1 MATGREGR
9 EDRLNQRLR
18 GAQYVSVSLQPTFPP
33 FLPSLIRD
41 SRRVNVGDDISFSF
55 DLAGVPPAQSSS
67 SPAAAAQAARQSPSS
82 IADVSP
88 AGPVARSEPP
98 PPGPSPV
105 ANADASDAGPPRP
118 PGPSSRAGAQFV
130 QPLSSSIARSSA
142 EPTQNE
148 ARPNEPDDLEALA
161 PPSSAPTSARP
172 KPLIPPTITEEITES
187 PAHKP
192 GSGHRRRIA
201 VDTIDQPLPP
211 RITIS
216 SSSTPEAP
224 SSSSPSAR
232 RPRPSDRQTR
242 PAIPTRPPRPP
253 SVPAREVQTT
263 QTQTTAP
270 ANRTDPPQ
278 RRPPSPEQVTE
289 QESEASDEEGVQ
301 VPVRAAAAITS
312 QKRPRPSN
320 TTTTSTELGTDDDSE
335 PDTTSQISSLR
346 QKPKSP
352 APQRQPAKRPRQHS
366 HQSPSSKGK
375 RPSSSSEQN
384 DDDAVE
390 ITVQRFVNN
399 FPRDDD
405 DDPQQEIPY
414 ANRAGETVIDVFAQ
428 VCEEVISSVLD
439 QLQQLAAQTD
449 NADKKKEC
457 RVKTRAIEAYREELS
472 SRLLQHAIHL
482 NHWHSLRRRLRHVQ
496 KEKLALRDEIIRL
509 KGEREQV
516 ALRMD
521 AIRIKHESDSTESM
535 SRLNA
540 SALMHDIDLAVAQG
554 REAPELS
561 QAAERTAELGNLDL
575 VLAQIS
581 EQVSSQS
588 PTGGLLQQVRDFNAF
603 LERAANALES
613 R

>member
-18 GAQYVSVSLQPTFPP
+18 GAQ
-33 FLPSLIRD
+33 
-41 SRRVNVGDDISFSF
+41 RVNVGDDISFSF

-67 SPAAAAQAARQSPSS
+67 SPAATAQPAQQPPSS
-82 IADVSP
+82 LADVSP
-88 AGPVARSEPP
+88 AVLS
-98 PPGPSPV
+98 GPSPGADAG
-105 ANADASDAGPPRP
+105 ANADAGDAGPAGP
-118 PGPSSRAGAQFV
+118 PGLSSRTDVQFV
-130 QPLSSSIARSSA
+130 QQLSSSIARSSA
-142 EPTQNE
+142 EPSPNE
-148 ARPNEPDDLEALA
+148 ARPNEPDELEALA
-161 PPSSAPTSARP
+161 PLSSAPTSARP
-172 KPLIPPTITEEITES
+172 KPRIPPAITEEITES

-201 VDTIDQPLPP
+201 PDTLDRPLPP
-211 RITIS
+211 RITIP

-232 RPRPSDRQTR
+232 RPRPSDRPTR
-242 PAIPTRPPRPP
+242 PAIPTRPPPPP
-253 SVPAREVQTT
+253 SVPARGEDQTT
-263 QTQTTAP
+263 QTRTTAP
-270 ANRTDPPQ
+270 ANRPKPPP
-278 RRPPSPEQVTE
+278 RRSPSPAQETE
-289 QESEASDEEGVQ
+289 QDSQASDSEAVQ
-301 VPVRAAAAITS
+301 VPARRAATTVR

-320 TTTTSTELGTDDDSE
+320 TTTTSTELGTDDDSD

-346 QKPKSP
+346 QRPKSP

-366 HQSPSSKGK
+366 HPSPSSKGK

-384 DDDAVE
+384 DDATVE
-390 ITVQRFVNN
+390 IIVQRFVNN

-414 ANRAGETVIDVFAQ
+414 ANRAGETVVDVFAQ
-428 VCEEVISSVLD
+428 VCDEVISSALD
-439 QLQQLAAQTD
+439 QLQQLAAQTAD
-449 NADKKKEC
+449 VDKKKEC

-496 KEKLALRDEIIRL
+496 KEKLALREEIIRL

-581 EQVSSQS
+581 DQVSSAS
-588 PTGGLLQQVRDFNAF
+588 STGGLLQQVRDFNAF